1 MRTTKNNKF
10 RNELGVKFMDFSI
23 IPQFVSGGVTV
34 GAVYGL
40 IGAGFSLVFKASKVV
55 NFAQGEFV
63 VLGGLI
69 AYSLM
74 ALLGAGIIF
83 TATAIGATF
92 ALVVGLA
99 ALLYLVIRQARSG
112 SNEFTFVM
120 VTLAIAIALRGG
132 AGLIWGTEYKT
143 FNLFPRG
150 SVNLLGAVMT
160 YGALITLFVTF
171 IVSVG
176 LWFMLYRT
184 RIGKALRACA
194 DNPDAAQTVGIDPK
208 RMVLYSYM
216 GSGLLGALGGVLLTP
231 SLMMSYDNGVILA
244 LKGFT
249 AAVAGGL
256 ANPFG
261 AIAGGVFI
269 GIIEGLGVGMFS
281 SDLQNAYAFIAL
293 LVVLAVRPQGLFGGR
308 TELVR

>member
-1 MRTTKNNKF
+1 
-10 RNELGVKFMDFSI
+10 MDFSV

-63 VLGGLI
+63 VLGGLT

-74 ALLGAGIIF
+74 ALFGSGSLS

-92 ALVVGLA
+92 ALIVGLA
-99 ALLYLVIRQARSG
+99 ALLFLVLRQARQG
-112 SNEFTFVM
+112 SSDFTFVM
-120 VTLAIAIALRGG
+120 VTLAVAIAVRGG
-132 AGLIWGTEYKT
+132 AGLLWGTEYKT
-143 FNLFPRG
+143 FKLFPRG

-160 YGALITLFVTF
+160 YGALITLAVTF
-171 IVSVG
+171 FVSIG
-176 LWFMLYRT
+176 LWIVLYRT
-184 RIGKALRACA
+184 RMGKALRACA
-194 DNPDAAQTVGIDPK
+194 DNPAAAQTVGIDPK
-208 RMVLYSYM
+208 RMVLYAYM

-231 SLMMSYDNGVILA
+231 TLMMSYDSGVILA

-261 AIAGGVFI
+261 AIAGGVVI
-269 GIIEGLGVGMFS
+269 GIIEGLGVGMLS

-308 TELVR
+308 AEQAR